1 MIEGNKSAQK
11 IIDIINTLYQREHEI
26 PPKSTREEILEYRQ
40 KYAPLILKEL
50 KGVLLDIKP
59 TLSVFLLGI
68 NRQRNYLD

>member
-26 PPKSTREEILEYRQ
+26 PTESTREEILEYRQ

>member
-26 PPKSTREEILEYRQ
+26 PTESTREEILEYRQ

-59 TLSVFLLGI
+59 TLSVLLLGI